1 MPEIEIRPAIANDI
15 PALFALEH
23 NYTSDHVWQVD
34 VQADENQVQV
44 TFRETRL
51 PRSVR
56 VDYPRKVEALADNW
70 MKRSALLIASLE
82 SIPIGYI
89 SMRDDI
95 APSTTWIDDLVVM
108 RRLRR
113 QGIGTALVL
122 AAQNRCSQLSYR
134 RVVMEMQPKN
144 HPAICLAQKLGFDF
158 SGYNERYF
166 SNLDIA
172 IFFAKIIA

>member
-15 PALFALEH
+15 PALTALEH

-34 VQADENQVQV
+34 VQSDETQVQV
-44 TFRETRL
+44 IFRETRL

-56 VDYPRKVEALADNW
+56 VEYPHPNHKLAEDWN
-70 MKRSALLIASLE
+70 KRSALFVAILE
-82 SIPIGYI
+82 SLPIGYI
-89 SMRDDI
+89 SLRDDI

-113 QGIGTALVL
+113 QGIGTALLL
-122 AAQNRCSQLSYR
+122 AAQNWASQHSHR
-134 RVVMEMQPKN
+134 RVVMEMQSKN

-158 SGYNERYF
+158 SGYNERYY
-166 SNLDIA
+166 SNMDITL
-172 IFFAKIIA
+172 FFTKIIA